1 LSWEKQDPFDQFFME
16 FERVVHGAIGSSRG
30 DGQEIHIDVYEMGEE
45 VSILADIPFAK
56 KDDVRY
62 RLVDHHLHLDIN
74 TNGKRISRSIKIP
87 MVCGDV
93 TTTFKNGVLEVRLR
107 KK

>member
-56 KDDVRY
+56 KDDV
-62 RLVDHHLHLDIN
+62 
-74 TNGKRISRSIKIP
+74 
-87 MVCGDV
+87 DV